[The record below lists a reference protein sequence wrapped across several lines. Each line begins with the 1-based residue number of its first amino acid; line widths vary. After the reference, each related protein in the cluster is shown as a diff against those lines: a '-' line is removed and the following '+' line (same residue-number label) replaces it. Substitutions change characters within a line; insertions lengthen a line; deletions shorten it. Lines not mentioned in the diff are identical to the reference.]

1 VWPGGYP
8 LFYLDDEDG
17 SADTVCPD
25 CVNKDDWYK
34 KHIVAV
40 DVNWEDPAMFCANCN
55 KRIESAYAEDEV
67 GKVEGAKV
75 KAGLYKENDTLL
87 RDGKPFAHVY
97 NVAPGWVALKLE
109 NGEVEKWLPGDL
121 AEDIESGVITV
132 EPYKPAGEVKAA
144 TKSGSG
150 NCEDCGK
157 EKATVTVEGAHLC
170 ASCGEKEKKLL
181 QEIGIVKG
189 SVKVKADGE
198 AFQEVTGKEPIK
210 VVDLV
215 TGGES
220 FHMEKKDAYKM
231 AWIIQNK
238 LGHNYRIEFRD
249 DQSSVTSKLKA
260 RQSVKAESATV
271 TMFDSVVSQES
282 AEAGDID
289 HKLSDGPEDAEEVTF
304 DSSDIDPDDPD
315 RNSLPKVVAEFLEK
329 KGATQASGS
338 AFYPCLWYE
347 TEPSENFQT
356 GDTTTTSFHLNDM
369 STEDQAEVWNLMGLG
384 PKTGSSAVDKKLKA
398 EKEEVIPHTREDGVD
413 VCILCG
419 KPAMPND
426 QYCGGKEC
434 LAEKVKGAQH
444 PPKCDQCDSAYIN
457 GVYCHEHGC
466 PNRNKYYDFETE
478 EWVREQDE
486 DMDFEA
492 SKKIVAK
499 QGPLNSAFY
508 DIGLYDKASGAG
520 PLAVGSSMPDEGQ
533 KEYYIHEKT
542 APGTPFK
549 KVAGP
554 FTSYREAHKE
564 GTKLHEK
571 KKASALA
578 SETNVDASKVKAGV
592 PTKPQPGPAPT
603 GQAWAWSDEKQ
614 DWYLQALSVAPGAQP
629 ASPSASPNM
638 NPPGVSY

>member
-1 VWPGGYP
+1 MFGYVP
-8 LFYLDDEDG
+8 QRWDMLCAALVKDGVTIMAADG
-17 SADTVCPD
+17 SPD
-25 CVNKDDWYK
+25 VKAKLDLGLNAKE
-34 KHIVAV
+34 IVLEAC
-40 DVNWEDPAMFCANCN
+40 EAF
-55 KRIESAYAEDEV
+55 
-67 GKVEGAKV
+67 GKVRGEVIQKISATRKIIAKV

-121 AEDIESGVITV
+121 AEDIESGAITM
-132 EPYKPAGEVKAA
+132 EPYKPAG
-144 TKSGSG
+144 
-150 NCEDCGK
+150 
-157 EKATVTVEGAHLC
+157 
-170 ASCGEKEKKLL
+170 
-181 QEIGIVKG
+181 
-189 SVKVKADGE
+189 KVKADGE

-220 FHMEKKDAYKM
+220 FHTEKKDAYKM

-249 DQSSVTSKLKA
+249 DKSTVTSKLKA
-260 RQSVKAESATV
+260 E
-271 TMFDSVVSQES
+271 
-282 AEAGDID
+282 
-289 HKLSDGPEDAEEVTF
+289 
-304 DSSDIDPDDPD
+304 
-315 RNSLPKVVAEFLEK
+315 
-329 KGATQASGS
+329 
-338 AFYPCLWYE
+338 
-347 TEPSENFQT
+347 
-356 GDTTTTSFHLNDM
+356 
-369 STEDQAEVWNLMGLG
+369 
-384 PKTGSSAVDKKLKA
+384 A
-398 EKEEVIPHTREDGVD
+398 EKTVIPHTREDGVD

-419 KPAMPND
+419 KPSPVSA

-457 GVYCHEHGC
+457 GLYCHEHGC

-492 SKKIVAK
+492 SKKVNAK
-499 QGPLNSAFY
+499 
-508 DIGLYDKASGAG
+508 
-520 PLAVGSSMPDEGQ
+520 E
-533 KEYYIHEKT
+533 
-542 APGTPFK
+542 
-549 KVAGP
+549 
-554 FTSYREAHKE
+554 
-564 GTKLHEK
+564 
-571 KKASALA
+571 
-578 SETNVDASKVKAGV
+578 VKAGV